1 MFTSKYTFD
10 PREKLLRFFR
20 NKLAWIF
27 SWIYQKQNKLGEIIR
42 PLRPKTGNFQ
52 RFQTLL
58 TQKFARTHFRPK
70 YDMWLNLNRILRQQ
84 SWSTTNLFF
93 LWVWPCWRQV
103 WCLVRGGSWRKWQ
116 AGILKKALETW
127 RLLRALGRRRQKKTR
142 LLSIIS
148 PT

>member
-1 MFTSKYTFD
+1 MFTSKYIFD
-10 PREKLLRFFR
+10 PHEKLLRFFR

-27 SWIYQKQNKLGEIIR
+27 SWIHQKQNKLGEIIR

-52 RFQTLL
+52 RPFWP
-58 TQKFARTHFRPK
+58 KNSFSMTHFRPK

-93 LWVWPCWRQV
+93 LWVWPFWRQV
-103 WCLVRGGSWRKWQ
+103 WCLVRGGSWKKWQ
-116 AGILKKALETW
+116 AVILRKALETW
-127 RLLRALGRRRQKKTR
+127 RLLRALGSRRQKKTR

-148 PT
+148 PH